1 MSDTHVMPI
10 VIALRTLLVR
20 VRVRV
25 RYVGGSMIFTEHKK
39 KKYAEKNNAAVL
51 V

>member
-20 VRVRV
+20 ACVCAC
-25 RYVGGSMIFTEHKK
+25 YVGGSMIFTMHK
-39 KKYAEKNNAAVL
+39 KKYAEKNAAVL